1 MIPPVADT
9 DDPTSQI
16 PWPAARSR
24 LQPDAAVDESTSI
37 ASTSDGGP
45 VDGKSAGS
53 PAGRRTLSTWNL
65 ITLSIAMGGAQM
77 AWTVELGWESALVD
91 RWHGLTDIVD
101 MEHRSSSVLV

>member
-24 LQPDAAVDESTSI
+24 LQPDATVDESTSI
-37 ASTSDGGP
+37 TSTGDGGP
-45 VDGKSAGS
+45 VDSKSASS
-53 PAGRRTLSTWNL
+53 PERRMLSTWNL

-77 AWTVELGWESALVD
+77 AWTVELG
-91 RWHGLTDIVD
+91 
-101 MEHRSSSVLV
+101 

>member
-24 LQPDAAVDESTSI
+24 LQHDAAVDEGTSI

-45 VDGKSAGS
+45 VDGKSASS
-53 PAGRRTLSTWNL
+53 PAGRPRLSTWNL

-77 AWTVELGWESALVD
+77 AWTVELGWESA
-91 RWHGLTDIVD
+91 
-101 MEHRSSSVLV
+101 